1 MNSNKTSQHIL
12 PTAANLLGFCLIVI
26 TSLHLS
32 SATSNSIIDEIASI
46 VAVLLCIS
54 VMFSFASIKTENKN
68 WTNRLEFLAEICF
81 GIAITGIAV
90 IVLVL
95 LKKFWLK

>member
-1 MNSNKTSQHIL
+1 MSNKTSQHIL

-32 SATSNSIIDEIASI
+32 SATSNSIIDEVASI
-46 VAVLLCIS
+46 VSVLLCIS
-54 VMFSFASIKTENKN
+54 VILSFASIKSRSLIWTQRWEN
-68 WTNRLEFLAEICF
+68 LAEILF
-81 GIAITGIAV
+81 GASIIGIAL

-95 LKKFWLK
+95 LKKFSLR

>member
-1 MNSNKTSQHIL
+1 MSNKTSQHIL

-32 SATSNSIIDEIASI
+32 SATSNSIIDEVASI
-46 VAVLLCIS
+46 VS
-54 VMFSFASIKTENKN
+54 VMLCSSVMLSFASIKIENSN
-68 WTNRLEFLAEICF
+68 WTKKLELMAEIFF
-81 GIAITGIAV
+81 GIAISGIAL

-95 LKKFWLK
+95 MLKFWFK